1 MLLLMIVHKQTRKKT
16 KIESEI
22 DIRTLVLV
30 LLRLR
35 IQLKMVYRFRSIVV
49 PLDTVVHRLV
59 AVLLFS
65 EASEL

>member
-1 MLLLMIVHKQTRKKT
+1 MMVVVGAIKKYG
-16 KIESEI
+16 KRIH
-22 DIRTLVLV
+22 TLVLV
-30 LLRLR
+30 LLRLH

-49 PLDTVVHRLV
+49 PLGTVAHQLV

>member
-1 MLLLMIVHKQTRKKT
+1 MSMMVVVG
-16 KIESEI
+16 KIH
-22 DIRTLVLV
+22 TLVLV

-49 PLDTVVHRLV
+49 PLDREVHRLV